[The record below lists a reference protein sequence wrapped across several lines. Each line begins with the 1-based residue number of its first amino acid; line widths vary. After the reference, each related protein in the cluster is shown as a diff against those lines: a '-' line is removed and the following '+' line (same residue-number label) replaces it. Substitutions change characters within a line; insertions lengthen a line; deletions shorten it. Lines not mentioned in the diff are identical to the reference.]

1 MALEPE
7 TAGAVPPTPE
17 TPHTVSRGGVT
28 SHVTSQQPQPRSNVI
43 DFPKENWCA
52 LPAFVRSDQNELR
65 RATGLPAVARVD
77 YLASVGWC
85 APMSSSTSPTG
96 CSPT

>member
-28 SHVTSQQPQPRSNVI
+28 SHVTSQQPPPRSNVI
-43 DFPKENWCA
+43 DFPKEIGA
-52 LPAFVRSDQNELR
+52 PARLRSLR
-65 RATGLPAVARVD
+65 
-77 YLASVGWC
+77 SE
-85 APMSSSTSPTG
+85 
-96 CSPT
+96 